1 MSMVVPAVKGT
12 ATVINRE
19 GYCSCAAA
27 PVQTAIAVA
36 STAAANFM
44 GFIPLLPSAWATC
57 SRAVRFS

>member
-19 GYCSCAAA
+19 GYCSCAAT

-44 GFIPLLPSAWATC
+44 GFSVLQRYIERVEYELKSV
-57 SRAVRFS
+57 S